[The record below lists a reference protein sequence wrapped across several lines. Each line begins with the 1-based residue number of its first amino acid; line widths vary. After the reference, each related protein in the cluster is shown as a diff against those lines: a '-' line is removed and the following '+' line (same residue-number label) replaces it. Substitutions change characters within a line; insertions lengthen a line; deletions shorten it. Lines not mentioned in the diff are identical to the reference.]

1 MISPFALVGF
11 FLALASTHVSGFSF
25 SKRADTSKIT
35 SPQRGDGITTGIDLD
50 IRWESASSEDSVNI
64 ELRKGLS
71 HNLTTVHTINNNTPN
86 NGSYYWRSRD
96 DNFLRAISARTLPNA
111 PISGCDY
118 VIAIREGQSAVYSDY
133 FTILNLNDDGLNP
146 NIPCPGKP
154 PPKNPGGGGE
164 DNGGGVNGGGGTGS
178 QNNTDGPK
186 TDDGKGATAAMLGG
200 AVGGAAVGLL
210 VIFATVLLLGRQRNW
225 FVNEGYIQKLV
236 EQRVLDL
243 KPVLV
248 PIQPPPAPHMGGPY
262 EFSGEPHAHQLPVT
276 PAEK

>member
-1 MISPFALVGF
+1 MP
-11 FLALASTHVSGFSF
+11 T
-25 SKRADTSKIT
+25 D
-35 SPQRGDGITTGIDLD
+35 
-50 IRWESASSEDSVNI
+50 
-64 ELRKGLS
+64 
-71 HNLTTVHTINNNTPN
+71 NTPN

-178 QNNTDGPK
+178 QNNTDGK
-186 TDDGKGATAAMLGG
+186 
-200 AVGGAAVGLL
+200 
-210 VIFATVLLLGRQRNW
+210 
-225 FVNEGYIQKLV
+225 
-236 EQRVLDL
+236 
-243 KPVLV
+243 
-248 PIQPPPAPHMGGPY
+248 
-262 EFSGEPHAHQLPVT
+262 
-276 PAEK
+276 